1 MRTSAKILRTIGQG
15 LTWSGW
21 GYAAARRYGP
31 WAYLGTPY
39 YYLYRLPSP
48 PTAHADPA
56 GPVAALSRPG
66 G

>member
-21 GYAAARRYGP
+21 GYAAPRRYGP
-31 WAYLGTPY
+31 WAYLGAPY

-48 PTAHADPA
+48 PTNQL
-56 GPVAALSRPG
+56 GE
-66 G
+66 

>member
-21 GYAAARRYGP
+21 GQSLRRYYGP
-31 WAYLGTPY
+31 WAYRGIPY
-39 YYLYRLPSP
+39 YYIYRIPSRSP
-48 PTAHADPA
+48 EHADPA
-56 GPVAALSRPG
+56 ARAAGLPRQG